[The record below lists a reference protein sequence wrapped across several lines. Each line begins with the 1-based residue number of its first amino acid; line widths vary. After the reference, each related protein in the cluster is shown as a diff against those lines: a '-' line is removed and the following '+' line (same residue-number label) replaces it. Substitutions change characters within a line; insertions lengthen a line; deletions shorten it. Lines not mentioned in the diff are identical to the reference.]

1 MPGQT
6 RTETSEVEKPASV
19 PTSAKAAPGIFPS
32 VDIIQDEP
40 VSNVAVEGLA
50 TPFTSQR
57 RSADTSFGG
66 EPPFACKGEGP
77 SPALEGA
84 KAPPFLLELFC
95 GTAGVCAQF
104 RTQGG
109 RALGVDHHL
118 KRAKLKAAAVQLD
131 LTQQW
136 VQDLIVKEI
145 TLGRVSGIHLGPP
158 CGTASKARN
167 IPIKRKLVKRGAPN
181 PQPLR
186 SSAYPLGF
194 PWLKGLNKVKVQ
206 AANCLYE
213 FSANLVMLCEK
224 YDVLFTVE
232 NPENSLMWE
241 TPFFKPLLQRFYFH
255 VIDACE
261 YGSEH
266 KKSTAF
272 LANFD
277 APRLKQRCSGD
288 HSHAAWKVRQLES
301 GDWAFDTAKEAE
313 YPSKLAHELAAS
325 FLEELAK
332 RGDIYLQDELVDH
345 AVKIS
350 AESQPRRTKGPLLL
364 SEFKSKVAIECVEDD
379 NPPLCIPEDAKPPW
393 QGIPVGAKRL
403 DLQPVSDG
411 TGGSGRLKAI
421 YGVYFSPQEFVQRV
435 QQLTHPFDV
444 PLPLDESNMESIV
457 FILERGPAGVAK
469 HRADMLQ
476 HYIGRAR
483 ALQQDELK
491 LHETLNESIQPV
503 MATKRLL
510 LFKEMMADAGVTDPL
525 LFEELCNGFR
535 LVGDL
540 SPSGQFPP
548 QWKPA
553 VLGIEQ
559 LRQTAVWAQRAV
571 VGSCKRVLEDSEIAA
586 AVWQE
591 TMEQAAEDKRWV
603 RGPFSS
609 EEITA
614 KHGKHW
620 IPSRRFGV
628 RQSGKIRSVD
638 DFSQFLVNSTVTC
651 HEKIDLEGI
660 DHICATARFFLG
672 AMRDEH
678 RWRIPGED
686 GVSSGSIAAEWR
698 STKSRDLVGRCL
710 DLKHAY
716 KQLVRNP
723 CDAWASILA
732 VANPEDNN
740 VYYFEAIALPFGS
753 VSSVIGF
760 NRAARALRM
769 ILTRLFKLVVTNLFD
784 DFCQIELAPISDGA
798 WKTAELVL
806 TLLGWR
812 ISMGDEKRKAFS
824 KRFEILGAIVTFPPP
839 GGETIEVTNKES
851 RLLQLKQQVNEL
863 KGFLKA
869 TAPRAML
876 ESLKGRLLYAA
887 GHTYGRTTQLAC
899 QLLHKFGGQGPS
911 VTVTPE
917 LVHVVSE
924 ALSLLMEAKPRLV
937 QSWSEVPPILL
948 FTDGAVEDSLK
959 SVTHGAV
966 LVDPWKQQSFFM
978 GDNIPSDFVQL
989 WTRSGKKQVIAQ
1001 AEIFPVVIAKATW
1014 STSLEGRSI
1023 LWFLDNESAR
1033 MSLVRNFSPILDSFF
1048 LLQLNAR
1055 MDVSVQSRNW
1065 YSRVPSKSNPSDSA
1079 SRLQFSEYRNSA
1091 RSVPDYSIALKA
1103 LEDSWKLV
1111 GLIEKGR

>member
-1 MPGQT
+1 MSYVDSQSVFKARCDEIKITAATYDELQRKGWSTFGSYAFSVTTNPGQLTDDDFDTKVAVPILGSSNAPEAALLRRLLFESYTLTATELKRKADNTESDAPKKLPIQEIAARFTAIEKKLQPLKIESVMNAMRRRGIAYELANLMSFEKRELIVNMLFAELQREPMDGFRKLSMAQLAAADREIHLKLSEKT
-6 RTETSEVEKPASV
+6 RAGLPLGPAGELPLDVHVQAVLEMPAIMWLLMQKPKTNAAVDKTPAPSNPQPKPKNKPWSPPKSGKFDKKNRRLSKTPMPAQLRGGTPVDSDGKSICYGYNLGSCHDKQCKRGRHVCCRPGCQTRVETSEAEKPASV
-19 PTSAKAAPGIFPS
+19 PTSAKAVPGIFPS

-40 VSNVAVEGLA
+40 VSNVEVEGLA
-50 TPFTSQR
+50 TPFTRQR
-57 RSADTSFGG
+57 MSADTSFGG
-66 EPPFACKGEGP
+66 EPPLACKG
-77 SPALEGA
+77 PAVEGA

-95 GTAGVCAQF
+95 GTARVCAQF

-145 TLGRVSGIHLGPP
+145 TLGRISGIHLGPP

-167 IPIKRKLVKRGAPN
+167 IPIKRKLVKKGAPN

-213 FSANLVMLCEK
+213 FSANLVLLCEK
-224 YDVLFTVE
+224 HDVLFTVE

-301 GDWAFDTAKEAE
+301 GDWAFDTAKAAE

-332 RGDIYLQDELVDH
+332 RGDIHLQDELVDH

-379 NPPLCIPEDAKPPW
+379 NPPLSIPEDAKPPW

-403 DLQPVSDG
+403 DLQPVIDEK
-411 TGGSGRLKAI
+411 GGSGRLKAI

-444 PLPLDESNMESIV
+444 PLPLDESNMESIA

-483 ALQQDELK
+483 ALQQDEAR

-503 MATKRLL
+503 MATKWCFFWAYSSRVAYD
-510 LFKEMMADAGVTDPL
+510 EVQG
-525 LFEELCNGFR
+525 
-535 LVGDL
+535 
-540 SPSGQFPP
+540 
-548 QWKPA
+548 
-553 VLGIEQ
+553 LG
-559 LRQTAVWAQRAV
+559 RAML
-571 VGSCKRVLEDSEIAA
+571 GSEACL
-586 AVWQE
+586 
-591 TMEQAAEDKRWV
+591 QAIGAE
-603 RGPFSS
+603 S
-609 EEITA
+609 
-614 KHGKHW
+614 
-620 IPSRRFGV
+620 
-628 RQSGKIRSVD
+628 
-638 DFSQFLVNSTVTC
+638 
-651 HEKIDLEGI
+651 
-660 DHICATARFFLG
+660 
-672 AMRDEH
+672 
-678 RWRIPGED
+678 
-686 GVSSGSIAAEWR
+686 
-698 STKSRDLVGRCL
+698 
-710 DLKHAY
+710 
-716 KQLVRNP
+716 

-732 VANPEDNN
+732 VANPADNN

-769 ILTRLFKLVVTNLFD
+769 ILTRLFKLVVTNFFD
-784 DFCQIELAPISDGA
+784 DFCQIELAPLSDGA

-806 TLLGWR
+806 SLLGWR
-812 ISMGDEKRKAFS
+812 ISMGDDKRKAFS

-839 GGETIEVTNKES
+839 ECNHRSYE
-851 RLLQLKQQVNEL
+851 Q
-863 KGFLKA
+863 
-869 TAPRAML
+869 
-876 ESLKGRLLYAA
+876 

-937 QSWSEVPPILL
+937 QSWSEAPPLLL
-948 FTDGAVEDSLK
+948 FTDGAVEDSLQ

-966 LVDPWKQQSFFM
+966 LVELVQQSA
-978 GDNIPSDFVQL
+978 I
-989 WTRSGKKQVIAQ
+989 KKQ
-1001 AEIFPVVIAKATW
+1001 
-1014 STSLEGRSI
+1014 SI
-1023 LWFLDNESAR
+1023 R
-1033 MSLVRNFSPILDSFF
+1033 
-1048 LLQLNAR
+1048 Q
-1055 MDVSVQSRNW
+1055 
-1065 YSRVPSKSNPSDSA
+1065 
-1079 SRLQFSEYRNSA
+1079 
-1091 RSVPDYSIALKA
+1091 SVPDYSMALKA
-1103 LEDSWKLV
+1103 LENSWKLV
-1111 GLIEKGR
+1111 ELIERGS

>member
-1 MPGQT
+1 
-6 RTETSEVEKPASV
+6 
-19 PTSAKAAPGIFPS
+19 
-32 VDIIQDEP
+32 
-40 VSNVAVEGLA
+40 
-50 TPFTSQR
+50 
-57 RSADTSFGG
+57 
-66 EPPFACKGEGP
+66 
-77 SPALEGA
+77 
-84 KAPPFLLELFC
+84 
-95 GTAGVCAQF
+95 
-104 RTQGG
+104 
-109 RALGVDHHL
+109 
-118 KRAKLKAAAVQLD
+118 
-131 LTQQW
+131 
-136 VQDLIVKEI
+136 
-145 TLGRVSGIHLGPP
+145 
-158 CGTASKARN
+158 
-167 IPIKRKLVKRGAPN
+167 
-181 PQPLR
+181 
-186 SSAYPLGF
+186 
-194 PWLKGLNKVKVQ
+194 
-206 AANCLYE
+206 
-213 FSANLVMLCEK
+213 
-224 YDVLFTVE
+224 
-232 NPENSLMWE
+232 MWE

-277 APRLKQRCSGD
+277 APRLKQRCSGN

-301 GDWAFDTAKEAE
+301 GDWAFDTAKAAE
-313 YPSKLAHELAAS
+313 YPSKLAHELAAA

-332 RGDIYLQDELVDH
+332 RGDIQLQDELVDH

-364 SEFKSKVAIECVEDD
+364 SEFKSKMSIECAEED
-379 NPPLCIPEDAKPPW
+379 NPPICIPEDAKPPW

-403 DLQPVSDG
+403 DLQPVNDG
-411 TGGSGRLKAI
+411 KGGSGRLKAM

-444 PLPLDESNMESIV
+444 PLPLDESNMESIA

-469 HRADMLQ
+469 HRSDMLQ
-476 HYIGRAR
+476 HYIGRAK

-491 LHETLNESIQPV
+491 LHKTLDESIQPV

-510 LFKEMMADAGVTDPL
+510 LFKEMMADAGVAGPL

-571 VGSCKRVLEDSEIAA
+571 VGSCKRVLEDPEIAA

-591 TMEQAAEDKRWV
+591 TVEQAAEDKRWV
-603 RGPFSS
+603 RGPYSS
-609 EEITA
+609 EEITGR
-614 KHGKHW
+614 HGKHW

-628 RQSGKIRSVD
+628 RHSGKIRSVD
-638 DFSQFLVNSTVTC
+638 DFTQFLVNSTVTC

-672 AMRDEH
+672 AMRDSH
-678 RWRIPGED
+678 RWRIPGEA
-686 GVSSGSIAAEWR
+686 GVSSGPIAAEWR
-698 STKSRDLVGRCL
+698 APKSRDLVGRCL

-732 VANPEDNN
+732 VANPEDHN

-769 ILTRLFKLVVTNLFD
+769 ILTRLFRLVVTNFFD
-784 DFCQIELAPISDGA
+784 DFCQIELAPLSDGA

-806 TLLGWR
+806 SLLGWS
-812 ISMGDEKRKAFS
+812 ISMGDEKRKPFS
-824 KRFEILGAIVTFPPP
+824 KKFEILGAIVTFPPS
-839 GGETIEVTNKES
+839 GGTTIEVTNKES
-851 RLLQLKQQVNEL
+851 RLLQLQQQVNEL

-924 ALSLLMEAKPRLV
+924 ALSLLMEARPRMV
-937 QSWSEVPPILL
+937 QSWSEAPPILL
-948 FTDGAVEDSLK
+948 FTDGAVEDSLQ

-966 LVDPWKQQSFFM
+966 LVDPWKQQSFCM
-978 GDNIPSDFVQL
+978 GDHIPSDFVQL

-1014 STSLEGRSI
+1014 SKNLEGRSI
-1023 LWFLDNESAR
+1023 LWFIDNESAR
-1033 MSLVRNFSPILDSFF
+1033 MSLVRNFPPILDSFF

-1055 MDVSVQSRNW
+1055 MDVCIQSRNW
-1065 YSRVPSKSNPSDSA
+1065 YSRVPSKSNPADSA
-1079 SRLQFSEYRNSA
+1079 SRLQFSEYRNSV
-1091 RSVPDYSIALKA
+1091 RSVPDYSMALKA
-1103 LEDSWKLV
+1103 LENS
-1111 GLIEKGR
+1111 

>member
-769 ILTRLFKLVVTNLFD
+769 ILTRLFKLVVTNFFD

-1033 MSLVRNFSPILDSFF
+1033 MSLVRKFSPILDSFF

>member
-1 MPGQT
+1 
-6 RTETSEVEKPASV
+6 
-19 PTSAKAAPGIFPS
+19 
-32 VDIIQDEP
+32 
-40 VSNVAVEGLA
+40 
-50 TPFTSQR
+50 
-57 RSADTSFGG
+57 
-66 EPPFACKGEGP
+66 
-77 SPALEGA
+77 
-84 KAPPFLLELFC
+84 
-95 GTAGVCAQF
+95 
-104 RTQGG
+104 
-109 RALGVDHHL
+109 
-118 KRAKLKAAAVQLD
+118 
-131 LTQQW
+131 
-136 VQDLIVKEI
+136 
-145 TLGRVSGIHLGPP
+145 
-158 CGTASKARN
+158 
-167 IPIKRKLVKRGAPN
+167 
-181 PQPLR
+181 
-186 SSAYPLGF
+186 
-194 PWLKGLNKVKVQ
+194 
-206 AANCLYE
+206 
-213 FSANLVMLCEK
+213 
-224 YDVLFTVE
+224 
-232 NPENSLMWE
+232 
-241 TPFFKPLLQRFYFH
+241 
-255 VIDACE
+255 
-261 YGSEH
+261 
-266 KKSTAF
+266 
-272 LANFD
+272 
-277 APRLKQRCSGD
+277 
-288 HSHAAWKVRQLES
+288 
-301 GDWAFDTAKEAE
+301 
-313 YPSKLAHELAAS
+313 
-325 FLEELAK
+325 
-332 RGDIYLQDELVDH
+332 
-345 AVKIS
+345 
-350 AESQPRRTKGPLLL
+350 
-364 SEFKSKVAIECVEDD
+364 
-379 NPPLCIPEDAKPPW
+379 
-393 QGIPVGAKRL
+393 
-403 DLQPVSDG
+403 
-411 TGGSGRLKAI
+411 
-421 YGVYFSPQEFVQRV
+421 
-435 QQLTHPFDV
+435 
-444 PLPLDESNMESIV
+444 MESIA

-483 ALQQDELK
+483 ALQQDEAK

-510 LFKEMMADAGVTDPL
+510 LFKEMMADAGVADPL

-559 LRQTAVWAQRAV
+559 LRQTAIWAQRAV

-591 TMEQAAEDKRWV
+591 TVEQAAEDKRWV
-603 RGPFSS
+603 KGPYSS

-628 RQSGKIRSVD
+628 RQGEKIRSVD

-672 AMRDEH
+672 AMRDAH
-678 RWRIPGED
+678 RWRIPGEG

-698 STKSRDLVGRCL
+698 TTKSRDLVGRCL

-769 ILTRLFKLVVTNLFD
+769 ILTRLFKLVVTNFFD
-784 DFCQIELAPISDGA
+784 DFCQIELAPLSDGA

-806 TLLGWR
+806 SLLGWR
-812 ISMGDEKRKAFS
+812 ISMGDDKRKAFS

-839 GGETIEVTNKES
+839 GGATIEVTNKES

-937 QSWSEVPPILL
+937 QSWSEAPPMLL
-948 FTDGAVEDSLK
+948 FTDGAVEDSLQI
-959 SVTHGAV
+959 SH
-966 LVDPWKQQSFFM
+966 PWRCAC
-978 GDNIPSDFVQL
+978 G
-989 WTRSGKKQVIAQ
+989 
-1001 AEIFPVVIAKATW
+1001 
-1014 STSLEGRSI
+1014 SLEAAELLYGR
-1023 LWFLDNESAR
+1023 
-1033 MSLVRNFSPILDSFF
+1033 
-1048 LLQLNAR
+1048 
-1055 MDVSVQSRNW
+1055 
-1065 YSRVPSKSNPSDSA
+1065 
-1079 SRLQFSEYRNSA
+1079 
-1091 RSVPDYSIALKA
+1091 
-1103 LEDSWKLV
+1103 
-1111 GLIEKGR
+1111 

>member
-6 RTETSEVEKPASV
+6 RVETSEAEKPASV

-57 RSADTSFGG
+57 MSADTSFGG
-66 EPPFACKGEGP
+66 EPPLACKGEGP
-77 SPALEGA
+77 SPAVEGA

-145 TLGRVSGIHLGPP
+145 TLGRISGIHLGPP

-167 IPIKRKLVKRGAPN
+167 IPIKRKLVKKGAPN

-186 SSAYPLGF
+186 SSAHPLGF

-213 FSANLVMLCEK
+213 FSANLVLLCEK
-224 YDVLFTVE
+224 HDVLLTVE

-241 TPFFKPLLQRFYFH
+241 TPFFKSLLQRFYFH

-301 GDWAFDTAKEAE
+301 GDWAFDTAKAAE

-332 RGDIYLQDELVDH
+332 RGDIHLQDELVDH

-379 NPPLCIPEDAKPPW
+379 NPPLFIPEDAKPPW

-403 DLQPVSDG
+403 DLQPVIDEK
-411 TGGSGRLKAI
+411 GGSGRLKAI

-444 PLPLDESNMESIV
+444 PLPLDESNMESIA

-483 ALQQDELK
+483 ALQQDEAK

-510 LFKEMMADAGVTDPL
+510 LFKEMMADAGVADPL

-559 LRQTAVWAQRAV
+559 LRQTAIWAQRAV

-591 TMEQAAEDKRWV
+591 TVEQAAEDKRWV
-603 RGPFSS
+603 KGPYSS

-628 RQSGKIRSVD
+628 RQGEKIRSVD

-672 AMRDEH
+672 AMRDAH
-678 RWRIPGED
+678 RWRIPGEG

-698 STKSRDLVGRCL
+698 TTKSRDLVGRCL

-769 ILTRLFKLVVTNLFD
+769 ILTRLFKLVVTNFFD
-784 DFCQIELAPISDGA
+784 DFCQIELAPLSDGA

-806 TLLGWR
+806 SLLGWR
-812 ISMGDEKRKAFS
+812 ISMGDDKRKAFS

-839 GGETIEVTNKES
+839 GGATIEVTNKES

-869 TAPRAML
+869 AAPRAML

-937 QSWSEVPPILL
+937 QSWSEAPPMLL
-948 FTDGAVEDSLK
+948 FTDGAVEDSLQ

-1014 STSLEGRSI
+1014 SKTLEGRSI

-1033 MSLVRNFSPILDSFF
+1033 MSLVRNFSPILDSFSF
-1048 LLQLNAR
+1048 C
-1055 MDVSVQSRNW
+1055 S
-1065 YSRVPSKSNPSDSA
+1065 
-1079 SRLQFSEYRNSA
+1079 
-1091 RSVPDYSIALKA
+1091 
-1103 LEDSWKLV
+1103 
-1111 GLIEKGR
+1111 

>member
-1 MPGQT
+1 M
-6 RTETSEVEKPASV
+6 
-19 PTSAKAAPGIFPS
+19 
-32 VDIIQDEP
+32 
-40 VSNVAVEGLA
+40 SNVAVEGLA

-887 GHTYGRTTQLAC
+887 GHTNGRTTQLAC

-1103 LEDSWKLV
+1103 PGGLLEAGWID
-1111 GLIEKGR
+1111 